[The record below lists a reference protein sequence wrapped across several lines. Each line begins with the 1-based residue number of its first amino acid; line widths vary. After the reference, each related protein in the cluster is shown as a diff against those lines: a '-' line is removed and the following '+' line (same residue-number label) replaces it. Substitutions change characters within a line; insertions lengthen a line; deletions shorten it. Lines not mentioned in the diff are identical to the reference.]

1 MATDDRLKIAILS
14 AHSCPVG
21 DLGARDTGGMSV
33 YIRELTR
40 ELGKKGHTVDVYTR
54 VHDPADPRMEA
65 LGEKGRLIHLKAGE
79 EAKIQKM
86 AVYFSLPEF
95 TFNLENFWKDN
106 GLRYDIVF
114 SHYWISALAG
124 KYLRQQWQIPYI
136 TMYHTLCAVKNA
148 IGIGE
153 GEPELRIVSER
164 DTVQDC
170 QRIIVATEKEK
181 QDLVRYYSAL
191 PEKVGVV
198 PCGVNMELFKP
209 VDRMTARQ
217 KLGLTDKKILLFVG
231 RIDPLKGI
239 DQLLKAVPLLLKNHA
254 SLRLIIVGGDENSRA
269 EVEGLQKLSA
279 ALGIR
284 DSVTFQGLIK
294 QEQLPSFYSAADI
307 CVVPS
312 YYESFGLVP
321 LESLA
326 CGTPV
331 VATDVGDL
339 KNIIRQGETG
349 YIVPDN
355 SPDKLAASISL
366 VLSKPQRDRESVLSI
381 RASVSPW
388 DWANIAE
395 RVAGEMRMVADRRLA
410 AVA

>member
-1 MATDDRLKIAILS
+1 MTDNKLRIAMLS

-21 DLGARDTGGMSV
+21 DLGAKDTGGMSV

-40 ELGKKGHTVDVYTR
+40 ELGKKGHSIDVYTR
-54 VHDPADPRMEA
+54 IHDPADPLTEGLSERA
-65 LGEKGRLIHLKAGE
+65 RLIHLRAGK
-79 EAKIQKM
+79 EATIQKM

-95 TFNLENFWKDN
+95 TFNLENYWQDN

-114 SHYWISALAG
+114 SHYWLSALVG
-124 KYLRQQWQIPYI
+124 KYLRQKSQVPYI
-136 TMYHTLCAVKNA
+136 TMYHTLGAVKNA

-153 GEPELRIVSER
+153 DEPALRIVSER
-164 DTVQDC
+164 DTIADC
-170 QRIIVATEKEK
+170 QKVIVATEKEK
-181 QDLVRYYSAL
+181 QDLVHYYNAL

-198 PCGVNMELFKP
+198 PCGVNMEMFRP
-209 VDRMTARQ
+209 VDKMSARQ
-217 KLGLTDKKILLFVG
+217 KLGLSDDKVLLFVG

-239 DQLLKAVPLLLKNHA
+239 DQLLKTMPRLKNHDG
-254 SLRLIIVGGDENSRA
+254 LRLIIIGGDENSRA
-269 EVEGLQKLSA
+269 EVAKLEKLSDE
-279 ALGIR
+279 LDIR
-284 DSVTFQGLIK
+284 DRVTFQGLIK
-294 QEQLPSFYSAADI
+294 QDQLKYFYSAADV

-366 VLSKPQRDRESVLSI
+366 ALSKPRRDLESVLAI
-381 RASVSPW
+381 RASVSSW